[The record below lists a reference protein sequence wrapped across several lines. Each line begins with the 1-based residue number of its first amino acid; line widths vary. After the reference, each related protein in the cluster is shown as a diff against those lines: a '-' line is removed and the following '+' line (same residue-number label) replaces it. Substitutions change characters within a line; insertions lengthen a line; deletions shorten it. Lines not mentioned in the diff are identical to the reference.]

1 MAWGL
6 YLIHAA
12 GLQDAGPG
20 VAINL
25 CITGFGA
32 SALLKGLLSF
42 LLWAELAKAAPPL
55 GFCPPMQGEGV
66 GVIGVIECNFLKPAH
81 NKQDF
86 EESKEYQ

>member
-1 MAWGL
+1 MAILALTVLVCQFSQHVLCFLEQKASVYAQNTLMAWGL

-42 LLWAELAKAAPPL
+42 LL
-55 GFCPPMQGEGV
+55 
-66 GVIGVIECNFLKPAH
+66 
-81 NKQDF
+81 
-86 EESKEYQ
+86 